1 SILRRWKRNWF
12 VLYLDGSL
20 VYYHDETQR
29 NMDGRIHIKYSCRDV
44 RTGRECRDVQPPE
57 GKSRDC
63 LLTVVL
69 RDGSKTTLCAE
80 SEDDAV

>member
-1 SILRRWKRNWF
+1 MHGEGLWGI
-12 VLYLDGSL
+12 SL
-20 VYYHDETQR
+20 AEAA
-29 NMDGRIHIKYSCRDV
+29 SCPFPLA
-44 RTGRECRDVQPPE
+44 DVQPPE

-63 LLTVVL
+63 LLTIVL